1 MRPPIV
7 IGVAGRR
14 LAFFACLIAALFFAV
29 ACAGSAMDAVAR
41 AHAAIGS
48 ARSIGA
54 QKHAGIEMTLAVAAF
69 ELAEDAIMEGTTSG
83 YKRALKYAREAEK
96 QAISAKEKAKAA
108 KLKVKKITPSTST
121 PTPTPSP
128 AVRTPHPPKRVSSIE
143 RRRYVAAARRRVR
156 NAALAANRRGKLAI
170 GKVEVECWISPDGRI
185 IQILLTEGSPSHP
198 LTQQILKGISAG
210 KMDPFPPEMDDEYL
224 KIRVKIDTT
233 KRRVRHK

>member
-1 MRPPIV
+1 
-7 IGVAGRR
+7 
-14 LAFFACLIAALFFAV
+14 LAFFACLIAVFSFAV

-41 AHAAIGS
+41 AHTAIGS

-108 KLKVKKITPSTST
+108 KLKKVTKLKVEKITPSTSA

-128 AVRTPHPPKRVSSIE
+128 AARTPGPPKRVSSIE

-156 NAALAANRRGKLAI
+156 NAALTNTQGKLAT

-210 KMDPFPPEMDDEYL
+210 KMDHFPPEMDDEYL
-224 KIRVKIDTT
+224 KIRVRIDTT